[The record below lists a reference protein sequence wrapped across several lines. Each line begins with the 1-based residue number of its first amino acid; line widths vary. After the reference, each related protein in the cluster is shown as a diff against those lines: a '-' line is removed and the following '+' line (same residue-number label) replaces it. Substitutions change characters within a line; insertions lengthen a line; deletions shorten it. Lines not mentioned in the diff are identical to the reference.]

1 MSRWLIAAAVVLMLA
16 GEALASGFWGSGV
29 ELDLQCHSADDA
41 RQAACRGYI
50 VAVADVF
57 LGDDAQVAGVRPCFR
72 GGTSVAELLDT
83 VTVYIERHPELQHFA
98 AVIVVTMALEEAF
111 PCE

>member
-1 MSRWLIAAAVVLMLA
+1 MSRWIIALAYLVLA
-16 GEALASGFWGSGV
+16 GEAHASGFWGSGV
-29 ELDLQCHSADDA
+29 ELNLQCQSDDDA

-57 LGDDAQVAGVRPCFR
+57 LGGGARVAGVRVCFR
-72 GGTSVAELLDT
+72 GGTSVPQLLET
-83 VTVYIERHPELQHFA
+83 VTGYIERHPELQHFA

-111 PCE
+111 PCD